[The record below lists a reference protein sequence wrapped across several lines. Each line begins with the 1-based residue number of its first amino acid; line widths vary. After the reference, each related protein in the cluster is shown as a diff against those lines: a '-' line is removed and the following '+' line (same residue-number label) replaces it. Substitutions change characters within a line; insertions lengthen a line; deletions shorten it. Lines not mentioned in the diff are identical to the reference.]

1 MTAGKTSGASG
12 RPRAASRRRYHHP
25 PGPLTPAVRPPAGLT
40 RHQRDLYRDIDKM
53 QRLRPSEMERRRRRR
68 WELWARDHY
77 RTGTF
82 LQADMSAYTFHGYR
96 PYQPPHPN
104 LSWDGSR
111 ARPMRTRYQTLHLTI
126 EARDQGVILRNP
138 YLTRSTPR
146 LRALMT
152 RWRKTIDNGG
162 GAHLDASFGPA
173 PSPPEPP
180 PWRPPHW
187 QHPC

>member
-25 PGPLTPAVRPPAGLT
+25 PGPLIPAIQPPTGLT
-40 RHQRDLYRDIDKM
+40 RHQRTLYRDIDIM
-53 QRLRPSEMERRRRRR
+53 QRRRPSEGERRRRKR
-68 WELWARDHY
+68 WDLAARIHY

-82 LQADMSAYTFHGYR
+82 LQADMSAYTFHGYC
-96 PYQPPHPN
+96 PAPPDPR
-104 LSWDGSR
+104 LTWSGR
-111 ARPMRTRYQTLHLTI
+111 ARPMRTRYRTLRLTI
-126 EARDQGVILRNP
+126 EARDRGIVLRNG

-152 RWRKTIDNGG
+152 RWRKAIDNGG
-162 GAHLDASFGPA
+162 GAHLDASFGPSPSA
-173 PSPPEPP
+173 PDLP

-187 QHPC
+187 QHPT